1 MKNWNLKDYTE
12 SIIAVYEK
20 RGGKVHPDITLD
32 IFRLIEGDPDLL
44 REYHSMKEGF
54 PGINPTMGRMIRAHY
69 DLVNEKSVVVSSTQ
83 CKLIKNYMRFR
94 RTTK

>member
-1 MKNWNLKDYTE
+1 MKNMNLKDYTE

-32 IFRLIEGDPDLL
+32 IFRLIERDEDLH
-44 REYHSMKEGF
+44 REYTSLKKDY

-69 DLVNEKSVVVSSTQ
+69 ELVNEKSILVSSSQ
-83 CKLIKNYMRFR
+83 CQLIKNYMRFL
-94 RTTK
+94 KKS

>member
-32 IFRLIEGDPDLL
+32 IFQLIERDEELL
-44 REYHSMKEGF
+44 REYNSLKIDY
-54 PGINPTMGRMIRAHY
+54 PGINPTMGRLIRAHY
-69 DLVNEKSVVVSSTQ
+69 DLVNDKSINVSEDQS
-83 CKLIKNYMRFR
+83 KLIKNYKRFH
-94 RTTK
+94 KKG